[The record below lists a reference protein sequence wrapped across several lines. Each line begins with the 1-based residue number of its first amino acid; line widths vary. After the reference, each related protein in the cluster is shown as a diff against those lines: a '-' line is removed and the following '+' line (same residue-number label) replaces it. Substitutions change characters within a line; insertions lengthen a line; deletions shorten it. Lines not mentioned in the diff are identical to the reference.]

1 MSYCWPDTKNDT
13 YLTFSRAAEVAVQ
26 LLNGPFL
33 TVRIAVLDASPV
45 IPNVRAKFLSSN
57 QIYKDSTFVCGV
69 KGEPEAAAERN
80 EVSTERVRIQA

>member
-1 MSYCWPDTKNDT
+1 MSCSWPDTKNDM
-13 YLTFSRAAEVAVQ
+13 YLTFSRAAEVAAQ

-45 IPNVRAKFLSSN
+45 IPNVRAEFLSSN
-57 QIYKDSTFVCGV
+57 QIYKDSTVAFGV